1 MARSLWNSRSLYHRA
16 AFAALCVAV
25 SSGPANA
32 KATFVTFDDGI
43 VMGIN
48 SANTVT
54 GWQGDADSFI
64 RTIDGTITTFAVGGA
79 TATVAGR
86 INDEGVVV
94 GFYRDSAEK
103 AHGFVR
109 AAGGAITTFD
119 VHQATG
125 TGPSAINNK
134 GVITGAYDDET
145 GTHGFVRTAR
155 GRLTTF
161 DVSGANFT
169 SPGCIND
176 KGVISGI
183 YSFSD
188 GHLHGFVRAPNGPI
202 TTIDV
207 PGAVTTSVGCINIKG
222 TVAGSYD
229 IGDGIRHGFV
239 REPDG
244 TITTFDGQD
253 CNIDPGSINRKGVIT
268 GWCQD
273 HQKPSHILGFVRKPD
288 GTINEFHV
296 PNGGSST
303 MPYGINDAGV
313 IAGSYHGGGFL
324 RFP

>member
-1 MARSLWNSRSLYHRA
+1 MALSPFDSRSLCYPA
-16 AFAALCVAV
+16 ALAALCIVL
-25 SSGPANA
+25 SGAPAAA
-32 KATFVTFDDGI
+32 KATFVTFGDS
-43 VMGIN
+43 VVTGIN

-54 GWQGDADSFI
+54 GWQGDGDSFI
-64 RTIDGTITTFAVGGA
+64 RTVDGTFTTFVVSGA
-79 TATVAGR
+79 SATVAAR
-86 INDEGVVV
+86 INDEDVVV
-94 GFYRDSAEK
+94 GFYRDSAGRV
-103 AHGFVR
+103 HGFAR
-109 AAGGAITTFD
+109 ASDGAVTTFD
-119 VHQATG
+119 VPQATG
-125 TGPSAINNK
+125 TGPSGVNK
-134 GVITGAYDDET
+134 KGDITGSYDDEA

-176 KGVISGI
+176 KGVTSGI
-183 YSFSD
+183 YSLSD
-188 GHLHGFVRAPNGPI
+188 GHLHGFVRAPGGEI

-207 PGAVTTSVGCINIKG
+207 PGAVTTSVDCINVKG

-239 REPDG
+239 RETDG

-253 CNIDPGSINRKGVIT
+253 CDISPTSINRKGLVT
-268 GWCQD
+268 GWCID

-296 PNGGSST
+296 PNGGSNT

-313 IAGSYHGGGFL
+313 IAGSYHSGGFL